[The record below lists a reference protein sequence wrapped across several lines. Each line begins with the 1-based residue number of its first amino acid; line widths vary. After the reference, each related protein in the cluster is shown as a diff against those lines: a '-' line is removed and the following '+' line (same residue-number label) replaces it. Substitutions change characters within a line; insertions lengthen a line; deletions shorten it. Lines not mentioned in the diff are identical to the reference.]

1 MQMLDTAA
9 CHGYDVMTPEPVGVW
24 TGVTLP
30 SFDVK
35 ASSSLNQ
42 AWAIIWPEGPRWVLA
57 LDCLF
62 FSNGFV

>member
-9 CHGYDVMTPEPVGVW
+9 CHGYDVMTPELVGVW

-42 AWAIIWPEGPRWVLA
+42 AWAIIWPEGPRWVPA